1 MNHSRNIPISAF
13 ILIGG
18 KSERFGSEKWRANI
32 NGKSVLDRIWD
43 GCMYFEERIVIG
55 KEKPKDFKK
64 PFIFDQ
70 LEIQAPINGL
80 YTAIQH
86 AEDDWIQLVS
96 CDLPLIDTDVFQIL
110 WNTKTQESDAV
121 IPLTNNRHQVT
132 CALYH
137 KRILNYLESAIDKN
151 DLSLL
156 SLIKNLKITKVNF
169 NSDKRFWNMNTKRNL
184 VEISNY
190 LANKL

>member
-1 MNHSRNIPISAF
+1 MNHSRKIPISAF

-32 NGKSVLDRIWD
+32 NGKSVLNRIWD
-43 GCMYFEERIVIG
+43 ACMHFEERVVIG
-55 KEKPKDFKK
+55 KEKPKNFKK
-64 PFIFDQ
+64 PFICDQ

-86 AEDDWIQLVS
+86 TEHDWIQLVS
-96 CDLPLIDTDVFQIL
+96 CDIPLIEADVFQML
-110 WNTKTQESDAV
+110 WNSNAQESDIV
-121 IPLTNNRHQVT
+121 IPFSNNRYQVT

-137 KRILNYLESAIDKN
+137 KRTLNYLESAINEN
-151 DLSLL
+151 DFSLL

-169 NSDKRFWNMNTKRNL
+169 NSDKRFWNMNTKKNL
-184 VEISNY
+184 GEISNY

>member
-1 MNHSRNIPISAF
+1 MNHSRKIPISAF

-43 GCMYFEERIVIG
+43 ACMHFEERVVIG
-55 KEKPKDFKK
+55 KEKPKNFKK
-64 PFIFDQ
+64 PFICDQ

-80 YTAIQH
+80 YTAIQNSGH
-86 AEDDWIQLVS
+86 DWIQLVS
-96 CDLPLIDTDVFQIL
+96 CDLPLIEANVFQML
-110 WNTKTQESDAV
+110 WNSNTQESDTV
-121 IPLTNNRHQVT
+121 IPFSNNRYQVT

-137 KRILNYLESAIDKN
+137 KRILNYLESAIDKK

-156 SLIKNLKITKVNF
+156 SLIKKLNITEVNF
-169 NSDKRFWNMNTKRNL
+169 NSDKRFWNMNTKKNL
-184 VEISNY
+184 GEISNY
-190 LANKL
+190 LASKL

>member
-1 MNHSRNIPISAF
+1 MNHSRKIPISAF

-18 KSERFGSEKWRANI
+18 KSERFGSEKWRAII

-43 GCMYFEERIVIG
+43 ACMHFEERVVIG
-55 KEKPKDFKK
+55 KEKPKNFKK
-64 PFIFDQ
+64 PFICDQ

-86 AEDDWIQLVS
+86 TEHDWIQLVS
-96 CDLPLIDTDVFQIL
+96 CDLPLIEADVFQML
-110 WNTKTQESDAV
+110 WNSNAQESDIV
-121 IPLTNNRHQVT
+121 IPFSNNRYQVT

-137 KRILNYLESAIDKN
+137 KRTLNYLESAINEN
-151 DLSLL
+151 DFSLL

-169 NSDKRFWNMNTKRNL
+169 NSDKRFWNMNTKKNL
-184 VEISNY
+184 GEISNY